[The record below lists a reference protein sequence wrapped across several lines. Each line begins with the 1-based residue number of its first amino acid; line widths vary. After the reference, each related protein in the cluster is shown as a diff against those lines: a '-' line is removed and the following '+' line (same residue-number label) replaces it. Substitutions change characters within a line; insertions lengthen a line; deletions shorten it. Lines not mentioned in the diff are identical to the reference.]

1 MPTTTNDKP
10 QTSSPGQQIVPTS
23 TQNLTVRSS
32 ALVTRGLRDLARE
45 SNWIVK
51 KVCAG
56 QITRRSIS
64 AAGTV
69 TAISSSG
76 GGRAPRLV
84 LYDIESSAPKF
95 VLSVEGEK
103 LAFAPYLPSAFAW
116 SLAGRHLVAA
126 WGAWEPA
133 LHVFDLNSRA
143 VAGIFGKFKHFAAGL
158 AWSDKGNYF
167 AAAATGG
174 QEASVRLWTVT
185 GDASALKI
193 KVCGEI
199 RVHEGFE
206 KQAYEAELSGE
217 GDFAGY
223 GQTVFS
229 PDEKI
234 VASVVEIHGEWADDS
249 IVFADVPNIRNQ
261 IVFQVQGHISDI
273 SWTPDSSR
281 VLYCAAGQAY
291 KLDLATMNFHLLPFS
306 AELCACHPHLP
317 LCLCYSSWQKDSAK
331 GRLFLVDL
339 NRNEIF
345 DEYAAE
351 GISDLRW
358 NVDGSVAYAMTRDGM
373 AYIYEPSLA

>member
-1 MPTTTNDKP
+1 MPTTINDKLQANP
-10 QTSSPGQQIVPTS
+10 AGQQIVPAS
-23 TQNLTVRSS
+23 AQNLTVRS
-32 ALVTRGLRDLARE
+32 ATLVTRGLRDLARE

-64 AAGTV
+64 ATGTV

-76 GGRAPRLV
+76 SGRTPRLM
-84 LYDIESSAPKF
+84 LYDIETCTPKF
-95 VLSVEGEK
+95 VLAVEGER
-103 LAFAPYLPSAFAW
+103 LSNQQSLHSAFAW
-116 SLAGRHLVAA
+116 PLGGRHLVAA
-126 WGAWEPA
+126 WGGWEPA

-143 VAGIFGKFKHFAAGL
+143 VAGIFGKFKHFPAAL

-167 AAAATGG
+167 AAATTGG
-174 QEASVRLWTVT
+174 QEASVRLWTLN
-185 GDASALKI
+185 GDAPPF
-193 KVCGEI
+193 KVKACGEI

-206 KQAYEAELSGE
+206 KQAFEAETSSEGE
-217 GDFAGY
+217 FAGY
-223 GQTVFS
+223 GQTAFS

-249 IVFADVPNIRNQ
+249 MVFADVPHIRNQ

-273 SWTPDSSR
+273 SWTPDSGR
-281 VLYCAAGQAY
+281 ILYCAAGQAY
-291 KLDLATMNFHLLPFS
+291 ILDVATMNFHLLPFS

-339 NRNEIF
+339 NRNEVF

-351 GISDLRW
+351 GIADLRW

-373 AYIYEPSLA
+373 AYIYEPPLT

>member
-1 MPTTTNDKP
+1 MPTTSSDKP
-10 QTSSPGQQIVPTS
+10 QTNSDSQQIVPVS
-23 TQNLTVRSS
+23 TQNLTVRSA

-51 KVCAG
+51 KVCVG

-69 TAISSSG
+69 TAISSSLS
-76 GGRAPRLV
+76 GRAPRLV
-84 LYDIESSAPKF
+84 LYDIETCAPKF
-95 VLSVEGEK
+95 VLAVEGEK
-103 LAFAPYLPSAFAW
+103 LASAHHRSSAFAW

-126 WGAWEPA
+126 WSAWEPA
-133 LHVFDLNSRA
+133 LHLFDLNSRA
-143 VAGIFGKFKHFAAGL
+143 VEGIFGKFKHFPAAL

-174 QEASVRLWTVT
+174 PEASVRLWTVS
-185 GDASALKI
+185 GDTSPFKI
-193 KVCGEI
+193 KASGEI

-206 KQAYEAELSGE
+206 KQAYEADLSEEGE
-217 GDFAGY
+217 FVGY
-223 GQTVFS
+223 GQTAFS

-234 VASVVEIHGEWADDS
+234 VASVVEIRGDWADDS
-249 IVFADVPNIRNQ
+249 MVFADVPNIRNQ

-273 SWTPDSSR
+273 SWTPDSNR
-281 VLYCAAGQAY
+281 VFYCAAGQAY
-291 KLDLATMNFHLLPFS
+291 TLDVATMNFHLLPFS

-339 NRNEIF
+339 NRNEVF

-351 GISDLRW
+351 GITDLRW

-373 AYIYEPSLA
+373 AYIYEPALS